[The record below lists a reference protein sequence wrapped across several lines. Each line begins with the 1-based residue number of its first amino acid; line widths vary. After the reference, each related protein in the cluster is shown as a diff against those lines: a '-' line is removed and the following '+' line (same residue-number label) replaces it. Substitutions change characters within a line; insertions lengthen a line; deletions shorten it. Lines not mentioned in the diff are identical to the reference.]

1 MRWRTKKWLNS
12 LRVQVFL
19 VFIAGSVL
27 SIALIATV
35 AGVILNTK
43 GTFFAKMDVTHAAKG
58 MAQEIEFD
66 ATGRPTGFSPRITN
80 GRVDFNWI
88 FDNLDKDSGYRILD
102 AQGQVALASKATPQL
117 WQAMDAMPLE
127 PGSFGFEHQGIAMRA
142 ATSAIVHNGH
152 TWYFQLTI
160 SSRFMHLMYDAFA
173 LPFMVKGI
181 GLFSVVL
188 FFVFGPCLYIT
199 LRHTLAPLRT
209 VAESAAAISP
219 RSIHARLST
228 AHVPSEISPMVDSFN
243 HVLQRLEQGYRVQQ
257 EFLGNAAHELK
268 TPLSLIRAQI
278 ELTATDPEMRA
289 TLLSDVQYMSRQVQ
303 QLLMLAEASE
313 QGNYQLA
320 PTLITEVVEEA
331 AAYLDRMAEA
341 AQVEL
346 RLQSSQARA
355 THWNADR
362 SALFTLLKNLLENAI
377 QHAPA
382 HSRVDIEVH
391 SDHISVRDY
400 GPAID
405 TASLARLFERFWRA
419 PQRRDQGAG
428 LGLSICQE
436 IALAHDWALTI
447 ERAEPGLRFTL
458 SLTPASARPSPRHH
472 AKA

>member
-12 LRVQVFL
+12 LRIQVFL

-27 SIALIATV
+27 SIALIAIV
-35 AGVILNTK
+35 AGVVLNTK
-43 GTFFAKMDVTHAAKG
+43 GTFFARMDLTQAAQKMAH
-58 MAQEIEFD
+58 EITFD
-66 ATGRPTGFSPRITN
+66 AAGTPTGFSPRITN
-80 GRVDFNWI
+80 GRIDFNWI
-88 FDNLDKDSGYRILD
+88 FDNLDKDSGWRILN
-102 AQGQVALASKATPQL
+102 AQGQVALASTASPQL

-127 PGSFGFEHQGIAMRA
+127 PGSFRFEHQGIAMRA

-160 SSRFMHLMYDAFA
+160 SSRFMYLMYDAFA

-243 HVLQRLEQGYRVQQ
+243 HVLQRLEQGYRAQQ

-278 ELTATDPEMRA
+278 ELTEADPEMRA
-289 TLLSDVQYMSRQVQ
+289 ALLSDVQYMSRQVQ

-320 PTLITEVVEEA
+320 PTLVIEVVEEA

-341 AQVEL
+341 AQVGL
-346 RLQSSQARA
+346 HLQITQARS
-355 THWNADR
+355 TQWNADR

-382 HSRVDIEVH
+382 HSSVDIEVH

-400 GPAID
+400 GPPID
-405 TASLARLFERFWRA
+405 TASLTRLSERFWRA

-428 LGLSICQE
+428 LGLPICLE
-436 IALAHDWALTI
+436 IAQAHDWTLAI
-447 ERAEPGLRFTL
+447 ERAEPGLRVTL
-458 SLTPASARPSPRHH
+458 SLTPASARPSPPPH
-472 AKA
+472 AEA